1 MRISAATLSE
11 QYRALRE
18 GAAIVDRSDRARLLL
33 TGNDRRS
40 YLQGLLTN
48 DVAALTPGTGCYAAY
63 LTPQGRMIADMRV
76 FELGDAVLLDL
87 EGSAGAAVRD
97 RLSQFIFSEDVEVRD
112 LTEPKA
118 QVGVY
123 GPVAAVVLS
132 AALAAAHA
140 AGEAAPGAA
149 TLEAMAILASAR
161 WDFAG
166 APAYVL
172 RGDDPGVAGFDVVL
186 DAAAGPVLTAAL
198 RAAGGVGVD
207 DEVVEITRIEAGRP
221 RFGVDMTGDTIPLE
235 AGIEDRAISRTK
247 GCYVGQ
253 EIIIRVLDRG
263 HGRVA
268 RRLVGLRLSSPAPPA
283 RGEVIRAGEREI
295 GQVTSAAR
303 SPAAG
308 VIALGYVHRDFTEP
322 GTSLVVAGSEATVAA
337 TPFV

>member
-1 MRISAATLSE
+1 MKDMS
-11 QYRALRE
+11 QYGALRE
-18 GAAIVDRSDRARLLL
+18 GAAIVGRAHRGRLLL
-33 TGNDRRS
+33 TGRDRRS

-48 DVAALTPGTGCYAAY
+48 DVAALAAGDGCYAAY

-87 EGSAGAAVRD
+87 EGFVTALVRD

-112 LTEPKA
+112 LTELKT

-123 GPVAAVVLS
+123 GPRAAAVLS
-132 AALAAAHA
+132 AAFGLSEAARA
-140 AGEAAPGAA
+140 AGSNGAA
-149 TLEAMAILASAR
+149 ILEAMPMLANAR
-161 WDFAG
+161 RDFRG

-172 RGDDPGVAGFDVVL
+172 RSDDPGVAGFDLVL
-186 DAAAGPVLTAAL
+186 DAAAGAGLVAAL
-198 RAAGGVGVD
+198 RAAGGVDVD
-207 DEVVEITRIEAGRP
+207 DGVAEITRIEAGRP
-221 RFGVDMTGDTIPLE
+221 RFGIDMTDDTIPLE

-268 RRLVGLRLSSPAPPA
+268 RRLVGLTLASPEVPA
-283 RGEVIRAGEREI
+283 RGAVIRAGEREI
-295 GQVTSAAR
+295 GHVTSSTR
-303 SPAAG
+303 SPTAG
-308 VIALGYVHRDFTEP
+308 TIALGYVHRDFTEP
-322 GTSLVVAGSEATVAA
+322 GTSVVIEAGPATVVP